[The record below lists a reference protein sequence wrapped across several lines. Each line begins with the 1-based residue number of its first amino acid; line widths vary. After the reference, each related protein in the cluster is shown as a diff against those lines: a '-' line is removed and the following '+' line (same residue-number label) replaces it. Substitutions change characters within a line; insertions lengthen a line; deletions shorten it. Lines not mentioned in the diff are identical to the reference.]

1 MAVPHNRFKSRMKNG
16 EAVTACWLGTA
27 DPYMASMAGQTG
39 WDLLVIDGEHAP
51 NDIRS
56 ILAQLQ
62 VLESSDSDVMVRL
75 PVGQTHLIKQ
85 VLDVGAQTLLI
96 PMVETA
102 EQARDLVAAVRYPPH
117 GRRGV
122 GASLGWAS
130 KFSTV
135 PDYFDTADDQICLF
149 VQVENRAGLEALDDI
164 LALDGIDGVF
174 IGPADLAA
182 DMGHGSNTAADEVRA
197 ATKEAM
203 MKIQDAGKATGIL
216 TIDPAYAS
224 TCRAMG
230 VQMIAN
236 GIDVLLYVNAMQQ
249 AARIEP

>member
-1 MAVPHNRFKSRMKNG
+1 MAAPNNRFKSRMAAG
-16 EAVTACWLGTA
+16 DTVTACWLGMA
-27 DPYMASMAGQTG
+27 DAYVASMAGRAG

-62 VLESSDSDVMVRL
+62 ALEASDSDVMVRL

-85 VLDVGAQTLLI
+85 ALDIGAQNLLI

-102 EQARDLVAAVRYPPH
+102 DQARDLVAAVRYPPV

-122 GASLGWAS
+122 GAALARAS
-130 KFSTV
+130 GFTTV
-135 PDYFDTADDQICLF
+135 PDYIETADDQICLF
-149 VQVENRAGLEALDDI
+149 VQVENRAGLASLDEI
-164 LALDGIDGVF
+164 LAIDGVDGVF

-182 DMGHGSNTAADEVRA
+182 DMGFGANSAAPEVRA
-197 ATKEAM
+197 AIKTAM
-203 MKIQDAGKATGIL
+203 KKIQAAGKATGIL
-216 TIDPAYAS
+216 TLDAAYAS

-236 GIDVLLYVNAMQQ
+236 AIDVVLYVKAMQ
-249 AARIEP
+249 AAAAVKP